1 MRKSVRSFVIL
12 LVTLACAPALL
23 ADRQVDETVPAEP
36 GGTVSVELIAGSVDF
51 IGWDRDEVQI
61 TGTLE
66 DDVKG
71 LEIDS
76 GGKNIS
82 IEVKV
87 PSGRNIN
94 RASADLKIRVPY
106 GSRVEAEAVSADVTA
121 ESVGGDV
128 SIECVN
134 GNVRIQG
141 ELDEVSVAVVSG
153 NIHVESTTALKS
165 GSFETVSGNVE
176 FRGDLG
182 AGGRFTFESLSGNV
196 RLYLPLST
204 SAEFEVETFSGDITN
219 ELGPAAVR
227 TGDYVP
233 SKSLEFTLG
242 SGAARV
248 SIESFSGNVKLLS
261 N

>member
-1 MRKSVRSFVIL
+1 MRKSTRSLIIL
-12 LVTLACAPALL
+12 IFAVACATAVL
-23 ADRQVDETVPAEP
+23 ADRPVNETVPAEP
-36 GGTVSVELIAGSVDF
+36 GGTVSIELIAGSVDF

-71 LEIDS
+71 LEVDS
-76 GGKNIS
+76 DGKSVS

-87 PSGRNIN
+87 RSGRNIN
-94 RASADLKIRVPY
+94 RASADLKVHLPF
-106 GSRVEAEAVSADVTA
+106 GSRVEAEAVSADLTV
-121 ESVGGDV
+121 ESVDGDV

-134 GNVRIQG
+134 GTVRIEG
-141 ELDEVSVAVVSG
+141 DLDDVNVSVVSG
-153 NIHVESTTALKS
+153 NINVESNTAMKG
-165 GSFETVSGNVE
+165 GSFETVSGNID
-176 FRGDLG
+176 FRGDLDP
-182 AGGRFTFESLSGNV
+182 GGRFQFESLSGNV
-196 RLYLPLST
+196 RLYLPSST
-204 SAEFEVETFSGDITN
+204 SAEFTVETFSGDIDN

-227 TGDYVP
+227 SGEYVP

-248 SIESFSGNVKLLS
+248 SVESFSGNVKLLQ